1 MKPLAMILVMLAL
14 LSLLLS
20 SCATY
25 HSITKTAPIT
35 RELLLRLESGKN
47 YAFELKTGQK
57 IKIHIQT
64 ISDDRITGFS
74 FRSGDMIPTRDQYY
88 SDTFENVEKYV
99 DKISLRKFNPYLT
112 TLAVVVPVTLGFLA
126 MTFPINFGFN
136 SLP

>member
-1 MKPLAMILVMLAL
+1 MNPFAKILLILAL
-14 LSLLLS
+14 VPLLLS

-25 HSITKTAPIT
+25 HSLTKTEPIT
-35 RELLLRLESGKN
+35 RELLLRLVPGKN
-47 YAFELKTGQK
+47 YEFELKTGQK

-74 FRSGDMIPTRDQYY
+74 FRSGDVIPSWDKYY

-99 DKISLRKFNPYLT
+99 NKISLRKFNPYLT
-112 TLAVVVPVTLGFLA
+112 TLAVVIPVTLGFLA
-126 MTFPINFGFN
+126 MTLPINYGFS